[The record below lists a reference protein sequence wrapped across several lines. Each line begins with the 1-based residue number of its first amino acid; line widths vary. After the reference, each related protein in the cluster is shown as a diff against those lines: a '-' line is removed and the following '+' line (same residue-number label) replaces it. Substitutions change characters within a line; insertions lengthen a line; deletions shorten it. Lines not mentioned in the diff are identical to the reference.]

1 MGCFPDRLCVSGRDY
16 QGGRIGATAYNDVE
30 EARMAK
36 APNKT
41 APTNADVADF
51 IAKIEPAA
59 KQEAANTLLDLFT
72 RVTGYPA
79 KMWGPSIIGFGS
91 YHYKYD
97 SGREGDSARSAFSPR
112 KAKIVIYLI
121 GGYTNPATRKKMDDL
136 RERLGKHSVGQSCLY
151 INKLTDIDLGI
162 LEQMIRTDKAYM
174 DETYPPDHTQ

>member
-1 MGCFPDRLCVSGRDY
+1 
-16 QGGRIGATAYNDVE
+16 
-30 EARMAK
+30 MAN

-41 APTNADVADF
+41 APTNADVAEF

-72 RVTGYPA
+72 EVTGYPA

-91 YHYKYD
+91 YHYKYE

-112 KAKIVIYLI
+112 KAKIVIYLL
-121 GGYTNPATRKKMDDL
+121 GGCTNPATRQKMDDL

-151 INKLTDIDLGI
+151 INKLTDIDVGI
-162 LEQMIRTDKAYM
+162 LEQMIRTAKTYM
-174 DETYPPDHTQ
+174 DERYPSGNSQ